1 MLQFDKGEMFIT
13 DRYYTIQKQFLLLE
27 LQLLHSRFYSDYY
40 QYYIHNVYRSN
51 YLNILVGLRVH
62 FLPNSFNLLDFIFPH
77 VVCYQNTAG
86 AWKELKSS
94 ALFEASMF
102 TAECGYYIV
111 DSI

>member
-1 MLQFDKGEMFIT
+1 MFIT
-13 DRYYTIQKQFLLLE
+13 DRYYTIQKRFLLLE

-86 AWKELKSS
+86 A
-94 ALFEASMF
+94 
-102 TAECGYYIV
+102 
-111 DSI
+111 